1 MLSQFK
7 LRAHGSPA
15 RAHPAR
21 ARPRAHLGSSITVAA
36 SPLTMTTLA
45 LKARDLFWRSKPQK
59 SAPVLDVPTSDG
71 EDSED
76 ESAHPPTR
84 KRRRTRVEVHGVTPS
99 RRSTRH
105 ETSADVVPAS
115 VPRLASG
122 APMFQRDNLR
132 DLSAQERL
140 MFVNAVDN
148 GKLQGRTMMEV
159 ASEWVLGEE
168 CVCPLQNKSRN
179 GIPNCFETEE
189 VKFLLSYRVLSSIT
203 KQLGNPFLDL
213 RTLKM
218 PSTRKFSPPKIVWAN
233 SLSPPKSPSRA
244 PFS

>member
-7 LRAHGSPA
+7 LRARGSPA
-15 RAHPAR
+15 RAHPTR
-21 ARPRAHLGSSITVAA
+21 ARPRAHLGLSIAVAA

-59 SAPVLDVPTSDG
+59 SAPVLDVPTSDD

-122 APMFQRDNLR
+122 APMFQRDDLR
-132 DLSAQERL
+132 DLTAQERL
-140 MFVNAVDN
+140 MFVHAVDN
-148 GKLQGRTMMEV
+148 AKLQGRTMMEV
-159 ASEWVLGEE
+159 ASEWVLGK
-168 CVCPLQNKSRN
+168 NAYARYKKSV
-179 GIPNCFETEE
+179 TED
-189 VKFLLSYRVLSSIT
+189 T
-203 KQLGNPFLDL
+203 DPQLF
-213 RTLKM
+213 
-218 PSTRKFSPPKIVWAN
+218 
-233 SLSPPKSPSRA
+233 
-244 PFS
+244 